1 MRQPPK
7 PGWAVASLGL
17 PADATNLDSMRTP
30 DIELLWWQGC
40 PSTGRARAELE
51 EALDEVGL
59 GQAAIKMIEI
69 GTDEEALGQ
78 RFVGSPT
85 IRVDGTDVAPP
96 ESGEPAGLA
105 CRVYRQR
112 GGRISP
118 TPDPEDLREALR
130 RALQAPH

>member
-1 MRQPPK
+1 
-7 PGWAVASLGL
+7 
-17 PADATNLDSMRTP
+17 MRTP
-30 DIELLWWQGC
+30 NVELLWWQGC
-40 PSTGRARAELE
+40 PSTVRARAELE
-51 EALDEVGL
+51 EALNEVGL

-69 GTDEEALGQ
+69 GTDEEAVGQ

-96 ESGEPAGLA
+96 EAGEPAGLA
-105 CRVYRQR
+105 CRVYRRR

-130 RALQAPH
+130 RALQASD